1 MVETRAAGERLPFVD
16 NLRILLIA
24 LVILVHL
31 SVTYGG
37 AGGWYYYER
46 PTTDLAFAVLTFHNA
61 VCQSFFMGFLFLISA
76 YLTVGSY
83 DRKGPKRYLRDRFLR
98 LGVPLL
104 AFEYVI
110 HPLTLYPLIK
120 ADLIEAEG
128 SFGEMLARY
137 YSSFHLG
144 SGPLWF
150 VETLLIF
157 ALVYTLVRLVISPRP
172 RPEAVRRDPPGTGS
186 ILAFALLL
194 GVLTFIVR
202 FEFPFGS
209 NLESL
214 NLQLCFFVQYIG
226 MLIVGVIA
234 YRHDWLRRLPKAAGR
249 LWLGLAAVL
258 IVLVFPALFVFG
270 GAMSGNLAAFA
281 GGWHWQAFAYALWE
295 QLTGVAVI
303 VGLTIFFRERFNQQG
318 SIARE
323 ASAAS
328 YTTYIIH
335 APVLVLFALAVRN
348 VSVYPLLKFAL
359 AAPVTVP
366 LCFVLGSGIRRLP
379 LARRIL

>member
-1 MVETRAAGERLPFVD
+1 
-16 NLRILLIA
+16 
-24 LVILVHL
+24 
-31 SVTYGG
+31 
-37 AGGWYYYER
+37 
-46 PTTDLAFAVLTFHNA
+46 
-61 VCQSFFMGFLFLISA
+61 
-76 YLTVGSY
+76 
-83 DRKGPKRYLRDRFLR
+83 
-98 LGVPLL
+98 LL